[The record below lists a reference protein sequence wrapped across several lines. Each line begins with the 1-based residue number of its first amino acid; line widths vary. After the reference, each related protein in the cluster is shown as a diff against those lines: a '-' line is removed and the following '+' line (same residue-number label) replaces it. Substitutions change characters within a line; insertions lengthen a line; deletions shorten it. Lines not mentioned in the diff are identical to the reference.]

1 MDCWEKTSE
10 NREWFQWRKFKTT
23 FQIIFISNIHFSIGI
38 QCILNIENDMKKKR
52 KYIGW
57 QNHVSR
63 TAVIASNALDHD
75 PDANHIFIYE
85 ISRVRSIKNKKT
97 NHTTFR
103 TRNWSKQWYERFN
116 KSIISSYAWKIKW
129 LK

>member
-1 MDCWEKTSE
+1 MLRLFIIEWIVEKKRVKTGNGSNEE
-10 NREWFQWRKFKTT
+10 NT

-52 KYIGW
+52 KYSGW
-57 QNHVSR
+57 QNHMSR

-103 TRNWSKQWYERFN
+103 TRN
-116 KSIISSYAWKIKW
+116 
-129 LK
+129 